1 MAFLAGTRGS
11 GSDNKI
17 TSNKNVGELNDT
29 SCDEDTANAPVHK
42 LQVNQILINSGTK
55 SAFRKV
61 HQQLSTHL
69 GVLKENEVENT
80 KPSPTTYINIGLTNN
95 EETSFNK
102 NNKRSDNNSSPI
114 EEKDNDINCLIGPHT
129 VIQSTE
135 ARLTKNVISRA
146 YFVLLILTS

>member
-11 GSDNKI
+11 GSDTKI
-17 TSNKNVGELNDT
+17 KSNTNFDELKNT
-29 SCDEDTANAPVHK
+29 SCVEDKANAPVHK

-69 GVLKENEVENT
+69 GVLKENEVANT
-80 KPSPTTYINIGLTNN
+80 KPSSPTTYINIGLTNK
-95 EETSFNK
+95 EETSSNK

-114 EEKDNDINCLIGPHT
+114 EEKDNDINCLIGPNR
-129 VIQSTE
+129 VIQSME
-135 ARLTKNVISRA
+135 ARVTNIVISRA
-146 YFVLLILTS
+146 CFVIYS